1 MIRAA
6 ELISDTTAFATP
18 VLETLPRLLNS
29 DKRMPAGSNRR
40 AFVVS
45 EGVALAFGTL
55 YWA

>member
-18 VLETLPRLLNS
+18 VLEAAKAFN
-29 DKRMPAGSNRR
+29 KRMPAGWNRR